1 MQHTLRHIKLRLFR
15 DLSTLKVSF
24 MQPIVWKVVFFV
36 LHGIGNK
43 KKKPG
48 FIYLENGKN

>member
-1 MQHTLRHIKLRLFR
+1 MEA
-15 DLSTLKVSF
+15 
-24 MQPIVWKVVFFV
+24 FFFSIFS
-36 LHGIGNK
+36 GIGNK